1 MATFN
6 FQKFKQIRNFLFF
19 FNTTTMRKSQ
29 VASSTRTMNLVA
41 NNLSKSCFMT
51 ACSSNSFNTVLDVMK
66 VYYYQVQF
74 NVVQS
79 EVEYLLI
86 PIHPRKD
93 IFILFQQLFCY
104 ICYKRVKIGVQ
115 LHHLQF
121 IMNTQIKRE
130 NLDLF

>member
-79 EVEYLLI
+79 EVEYLLDPYTSTKRHFYTLSTI
-86 PIHPRKD
+86 
-93 IFILFQQLFCY
+93 IL
-104 ICYKRVKIGVQ
+104 
-115 LHHLQF
+115 LHLLQKSQ
-121 IMNTQIKRE
+121 NWCSTSPLAVYHE
-130 NLDLF
+130 YPN